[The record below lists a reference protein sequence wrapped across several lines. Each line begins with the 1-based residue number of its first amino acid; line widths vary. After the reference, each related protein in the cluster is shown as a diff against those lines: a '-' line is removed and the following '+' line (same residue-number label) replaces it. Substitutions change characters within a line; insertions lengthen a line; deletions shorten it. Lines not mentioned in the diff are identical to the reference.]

1 MHPNS
6 AATTSLEQILQYT
19 NVTANA
25 LREASIATE
34 TPFLISVSAL
44 TLKIVSLVQNI
55 KIQRERY
62 LRIVEWIHQVLCTLT
77 SLCVDGGDVRSP
89 RMLEE
94 IARYAG
100 TLEKLQ
106 SCLRA
111 QRELGTLKRLFK
123 QSEITA
129 QLDQCE
135 QQLKVASQNFM
146 ITSRAGA
153 TNALEELGVD
163 AETMHQELLELI
175 SAQSVYSDEASTL
188 HRSVANLSSESFSL
202 LPASPKLFYGR
213 ESELDSLVHALS
225 TQDDKSFARIAVLGP
240 GGMGKTTLAMATL
253 HHPLIIDKF
262 GVRHFI
268 SCESANSCG
277 DLAAAIALHLG
288 LAPSR
293 QLSNAVMQHLKQL
306 ATCLIVLDNFETP
319 WEAAE
324 SRDEVEEF
332 LSLVAGIPNVALL
345 VTMRGAE
352 RPGKVKWTRPFF
364 PQLQPL
370 PSSAARQIFLDI
382 ADDPDDEEESA
393 LSDLLDLSG
402 NLPLAISLM
411 ASIVSLEGY
420 SGTLSR
426 WQIENVSLLSD
437 GNDKRSNLE
446 KSITL
451 SLTSPRIASS
461 QQAKDLLGLLSIL
474 PDGIRAEDILASHVP
489 IPDVRQ
495 SQTLLLRT
503 SLAYL
508 TPQGRLAALS
518 PIREF
523 IRRAHPPSPAV
534 CVPLRR
540 YFQDLLVLWKLTRS
554 GVQLSAGNLAST
566 LAGHLGNIT
575 QLFLEGL
582 ITEDKSQLQAIGDSI
597 ITLDSFSMVMNRG
610 NTPLFPRLPHLVQA
624 TGDQELRWKY
634 GRRCLSN
641 SDCFHK
647 FNEEPNVWI
656 ADGARYFE
664 TGTRSVEEAVKFYNT
679 VALHHTDPRYLDI
692 PKATHFNALGMAVA
706 EKSGDAALQLMSLD
720 TEFDIAHRSGDRSM
734 QLKIIQK
741 AKRVAFANFGLQV
754 GEQNLNFV
762 QCDWLQ
768 NEAVVC
774 IYMGDLSRAEELCV
788 QIDELL
794 VACEM
799 QGSDRYLALLDIR
812 AEVHYRKTEYED
824 ARSQHWRIVQAT
836 SATTDRRHYAASLAF
851 VAYLDIL
858 LGGSEED
865 IQRNLDAAEAV
876 YTALGG
882 MRILLCSFVRA
893 CLRLQHGEK
902 DGARTDLLNCLMKTR
917 RIYQDIHGYCLEYL
931 SDPKQKLFG
940 STETFQWAV
949 VSLAFFVKKKDPVGS
964 LNSLRRLADTLL
976 YFGEEE
982 TALCLFQVGMEGAT
996 EMGIHRLEAECM
1008 GGIANIEKRGAEKG
1022 AL

>member
-19 NVTANA
+19 NVAANA
-25 LREASIATE
+25 LREASIVTE

-94 IARYAG
+94 IAQYAG

-135 QQLKVASQNFM
+135 QALKVASQNFM
-146 ITSRAGA
+146 MKSRVGA

-175 SAQSVYSDEASTL
+175 SAQSMYSDEASTL
-188 HRSVANLSSESFSL
+188 RNINIFFCHSSESFSL

-225 TQDDKSFARIAVLGP
+225 IQDDKSFARIAVLGP

-262 GVRHFI
+262 GVRQFI
-268 SCESANSCG
+268 PCESANSCG
-277 DLAAAIALHLG
+277 DLVAAIALHLG
-288 LAPSR
+288 LAPSSR
-293 QLSNAVMQHLKQL
+293 QLSNAVVQHLKQL
-306 ATCLIVLDNFETP
+306 ASCLIVLDNFETP

-426 WQIENVSLLSD
+426 WQIENISLLSD

-451 SLTSPRIASS
+451 SFTSPRIASS
-461 QQAKDLLGLLSIL
+461 QQAKDLLGLLSVL

-582 ITEDKSQLQAIGDSI
+582 ITEDKSQLQTIGDSI

-647 FNEEPNVWI
+647 FNEEPDVWI

-692 PKATHFNALGMAVA
+692 PKATKFNALGMAAA

-734 QLKIIQK
+734 QLEIIQK

-774 IYMGDLSRAEELCV
+774 IYMGNLSHAEELCV

-812 AEVHYRKTEYED
+812 AEVHYRKTEYEE
-824 ARSQHWRIVQAT
+824 ARSQHWKIVQAT

-858 LGGSEED
+858 LGRSEEE
-865 IQRNLDAAEAV
+865 IRRNLEAAEAV
-876 YTALGG
+876 YVALGG

-893 CLRLQHGEK
+893 CLRLHCGERE
-902 DGARTDLLNCLMKTR
+902 GARTEFLNCLIKTQ
-917 RIYQDIHGYCLEYL
+917 RIYQDIRGYCLEYL
-931 SDPKQKLFG
+931 SDPTHKLLG
-940 STETFQWAV
+940 STETFRWSV
-949 VSLAFFVKKKDPVGS
+949 VSLAFFVKRKDPIGS
-964 LNSLRRLADTLL
+964 LHSLRRLADTLV

-982 TALCLFQVGMEGAT
+982 TALCLFQAGVEGAAK
-996 EMGIHRLEAECM
+996 MGIRGLGADCM
-1008 GGIANIEKRGAEKG
+1008 RGIEGIEKRG
-1022 AL
+1022 